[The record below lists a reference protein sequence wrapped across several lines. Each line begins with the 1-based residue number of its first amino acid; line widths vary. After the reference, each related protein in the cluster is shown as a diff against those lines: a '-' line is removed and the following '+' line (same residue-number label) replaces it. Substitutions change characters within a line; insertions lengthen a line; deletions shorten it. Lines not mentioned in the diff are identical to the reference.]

1 MRKDLKIR
9 LDQLL
14 IKKNLAETKSKA
26 QSMIMAGQV
35 LVNDKIITK
44 SGNSFKENSL
54 IKIKKL
60 HPQWVSRGAY
70 KLLKA
75 IDHFGIDIKNK
86 TCLDI
91 GSSTGGFTEV
101 LLKKNAKK
109 IYSIDVGT
117 NQLHEKLRK
126 EKKIISIENF
136 NAKYL
141 DKSIIHDKIDIV
153 VCDVSFISLT
163 KVIEPSLKLVST
175 NAEIIALIKPQFE
188 TKKMNLKK
196 GIVKDSLIHE
206 QVCTQISD
214 WFKAKIN
221 TKVVGLVES
230 PITGPKGNIEFL
242 IYCILKKS

>member
-1 MRKDLKIR
+1 
-9 LDQLL
+9 
-14 IKKNLAETKSKA
+14 
-26 QSMIMAGQV
+26 MIMAGQV

-196 GIVKDSLIHE
+196 GIVKDSLIHK
-206 QVCTQISD
+206 QVCTQISN

>member
-1 MRKDLKIR
+1 M
-9 LDQLL
+9 
-14 IKKNLAETKSKA
+14 
-26 QSMIMAGQV
+26 
-35 LVNDKIITK
+35 
-44 SGNSFKENSL
+44 
-54 IKIKKL
+54 
-60 HPQWVSRGAY
+60 
-70 KLLKA
+70 
-75 IDHFGIDIKNK
+75 
-86 TCLDI
+86 
-91 GSSTGGFTEV
+91 
-101 LLKKNAKK
+101 
-109 IYSIDVGT
+109 
-117 NQLHEKLRK
+117 HEKLRK

-196 GIVKDSLIHE
+196 GIVKDSLIHK

>member
-141 DKSIIHDKIDIV
+141 DKSIIDDKIDIV

-196 GIVKDSLIHE
+196 GIVKDSLIHK